1 MIVLSGGVA
10 AAFPGPESV
19 AVLANADDPES
30 LALAR
35 KYMDARSV
43 PALQLCALSL
53 PKTDDITYADYAAKL
68 DGPFEACL
76 KTAGVLDRIE
86 AVVLMRGVPLRVGIP
101 VNATTENVSV
111 AAALGVWRTTLDA
124 GGPLLGQPSGQL
136 GNCGGPCLAAKWVN
150 PLLYLTGPFEA
161 GTSIANGGATW
172 KPLLV
177 TMLHGRTYAD
187 AALLIQSAVDAE
199 KKGGAAGTFLFMDG
213 ADSARGALDVEY
225 PGVIKALKTAGFSD
239 ASEVPFKTDQAGGN
253 LAAFFTGTASL
264 GTTLEGSTF
273 APGALVDNLTSFG
286 AVPQNF
292 AATGESQVSI
302 ARWVAKGVG
311 GVHGTVDEPLNNC
324 FPSRKLILDYTA
336 GAPLSEAYLRR
347 MPFVYWRNL
356 VLGDPLL
363 APYAK
368 RPVVTLAGLAPSAS
382 VAQLVTVTAK
392 DLAGSGIAKI
402 QLFVDGK
409 LLVEGAG
416 DTLVACVPVHAGKT
430 AQILAVAQ
438 NAVGAGALAKFPPK
452 GWASVSLNGTADGIV
467 CAPPGDGG
475 ADGGVPGGG
484 ASDPGANGCSCRSA
498 TGGAGGPG
506 SGAALALGVLVLV
519 RRRLRNVA
527 LEDRASAADEH
538 DGPGGDARGAR
549 A

>member
-1 MIVLSGGVA
+1 MRTSLALGVA
-10 AAFPGPESV
+10 ASSFVLLSTGVASAFPGPESV
-19 AVLANADDPES
+19 AVLANSDDPES
-30 LALAR
+30 VALAH
-35 KYMDARSV
+35 KYMDARNV

-53 PKTDDITYADYAAKL
+53 PKTDDITLADYSAKL
-68 DGPFEACL
+68 DVPFEACL

-86 AVVLMRGVPLRVGIP
+86 AVVIMRGVPLRVGIP

-111 AAALGVWRTTLDA
+111 AAALGVWRTTLD
-124 GGPLLGQPSGQL
+124 GGGVLLGQPSGKA
-136 GNCGGPCLAAKWVN
+136 GNCGGPCLAAAWVN
-150 PLLYLTGPFEA
+150 PLLYLTGPFGA
-161 GTSIANGGATW
+161 GVSIANGGATW

-187 AALLIQSAVDAE
+187 AALLIQSATDAE
-199 KKGGAAGTFLFMDG
+199 KNGGAAGTFLFMDG

-225 PGVIKALKTAGFSD
+225 PTVIKALKTAGYADSQ
-239 ASEVPFKTDQAGGN
+239 EVPFKTDQTGGN

-264 GTTLEGSTF
+264 GTTIEGSTF

-324 FPSRKLILDYTA
+324 FPSRKLILDYTS

-356 VLGDPLL
+356 VLGDPML

-368 RPVVTLAGLAPSAS
+368 RPVVTMTGLSPSAS

-392 DLAGSGIAKI
+392 DMAGSGIAKI

-409 LLVEGAG
+409 LLVEGTG
-416 DTLVACVPVHAGKT
+416 DTLEACVPVHPGT
-430 AQILAVAQ
+430 TSQILAVAQ
-438 NAVGAGALAKFPPK
+438 NAVGTGALAKFPPK
-452 GWASVSLNGTADGIV
+452 GWSSVSLSGTAEGIV
-467 CAPPGDGG
+467 CATPGDAGT
-475 ADGGVPGGG
+475 DGGPVNPGSPQDSG
-484 ASDPGANGCSCRSA
+484 AGCSCRSA
-498 TGGAGGPG
+498 AGTTNGLG
-506 SGAALALGVLVLV
+506 SVGLALGVLLFL
-519 RRRLRNVA
+519 RRRLRNEA
-527 LEDRASAADEH
+527 L
-538 DGPGGDARGAR
+538 
-549 A
+549 

>member
-1 MIVLSGGVA
+1 MRTSLLLGVATSSIVLLGSGVA

-19 AVLANADDPES
+19 AVLANADDPDS
-30 LALAR
+30 VLLAH
-35 KYMDARSV
+35 KYMDARNV
-43 PALQLCALSL
+43 PASQLCALSL
-53 PKTDDITYADYAAKL
+53 PKTDDITYADYTAKL
-68 DGPFEACL
+68 DAPLEACL

-86 AVVLMRGVPLRVGIP
+86 AVVIIRGVPIRVGIP

-111 AAALGVWRTTLDA
+111 AAALSIWRTTVD
-124 GGPLLGQPSGQL
+124 GGGALLGQEPGQA

-150 PLLYLTGPFEA
+150 PLLYLTGPFGA
-161 GTSIANGGATW
+161 GVSIANGGATW

-187 AALLIQSAVDAE
+187 AAMLIQSAVDAE
-199 KKGGAAGTFLFMDG
+199 KKGGATGTFLFMDG
-213 ADSARGALDVEY
+213 ADAARGALDVEY
-225 PGVIKALKTAGFSD
+225 PNVVKALKTAGFTD
-239 ASEVPFKTDQAGGN
+239 AQEVPFKTDQTGGN

-264 GTTLEGSTF
+264 GTTLEGNTY

-324 FPSRKLILDYTA
+324 FPSRKLILDYTS

-347 MPFVYWRNL
+347 MPFAYWRNL

-368 RPVVTLAGLAPSAS
+368 RPEVTMTGSTSPAS
-382 VAQLVTVTAK
+382 VAQLITVTAK

-402 QLFVDGK
+402 QIFVDGK
-409 LLVEGAG
+409 LHAEGVG
-416 DTLVACVPVHAGKT
+416 ETLDVCVPVHAGT
-430 AQILAVAQ
+430 TSQILAVAQ
-438 NAVGAGALAKFPPK
+438 NAVGTGALAKYPPK
-452 GWASVSLNGTADGIV
+452 GWAVLSLTGTAEGV
-467 CAPPGDGG
+467 ACASPPPQGGDAGPLNPASPQDSGG
-475 ADGGVPGGG
+475 
-484 ASDPGANGCSCRSA
+484 GCSCHSTTDASGSA
-498 TGGAGGPG
+498 G
-506 SGAALALGVLVLV
+506 SVGLALGVLLVL

-527 LEDRASAADEH
+527 L
-538 DGPGGDARGAR
+538 
-549 A
+549 

>member
-1 MIVLSGGVA
+1 MVLLGSGVA

-19 AVLANADDPES
+19 AVLANADDPDS
-30 LALAR
+30 VILAH
-35 KYMDARSV
+35 KYMDARNV
-43 PALQLCALSL
+43 PASQLCALSL
-53 PKTDDITYADYAAKL
+53 PKTDDITYADYTAKL
-68 DGPFEACL
+68 DAPFEACL
-76 KTAGVLDRIE
+76 KAAGVLDRIE
-86 AVVLMRGVPLRVGIP
+86 AVVIMRGVPMRVGIP

-111 AAALGVWRTTLDA
+111 AAALGIWRTMVD
-124 GGPLLGQPSGQL
+124 GGGALLGQEPGQMV
-136 GNCGGPCLAAKWVN
+136 NCGSPCLGARWVN
-150 PLLYLTGPFEA
+150 PLLFLTGPFGA
-161 GTSIANGGATW
+161 GVSVANGGATW

-199 KKGGAAGTFLFMDG
+199 KAGGATGTFLFMDG
-213 ADSARGALDVEY
+213 ADSARAALDVEY
-225 PGVIKALKTAGFSD
+225 PSVIKALKTAGFAD
-239 ASEVPFKTDQAGGN
+239 AQEVPFKTDQTGGN

-264 GTTLEGSTF
+264 GTTIEGNTY

-311 GVHGTVDEPLNNC
+311 GVHGTVDEPLSNS
-324 FPSRKLILDYTA
+324 FPSRKLILDYTS

-368 RPVVTLAGLAPSAS
+368 RPVVTMTGLSASAS

-392 DLAGSGIAKI
+392 DVAGSGIAKI

-409 LLVEGAG
+409 LLTEGTG
-416 DTLVACVPVHAGKT
+416 DTLEACVPVHAGT
-430 AQILAVAQ
+430 TSQILAVAQ
-438 NAVGAGALAKFPPK
+438 NAIGSGALAKYPPK
-452 GWASVSLNGTADGIV
+452 GWASVSLTGTAESIV
-467 CAPPGDGG
+467 CPTPSDGG
-475 ADGGVPGGG
+475 ADGGIPPSG
-484 ASDPGANGCSCRSA
+484 AQDPGANGCSCRSA
-498 TGGAGGPG
+498 PGG
-506 SGAALALGVLVLV
+506 SGSAGSLGLALGVLLVL
-519 RRRLRNVA
+519 RRRLRNEA
-527 LEDRASAADEH
+527 L
-538 DGPGGDARGAR
+538 
-549 A
+549 